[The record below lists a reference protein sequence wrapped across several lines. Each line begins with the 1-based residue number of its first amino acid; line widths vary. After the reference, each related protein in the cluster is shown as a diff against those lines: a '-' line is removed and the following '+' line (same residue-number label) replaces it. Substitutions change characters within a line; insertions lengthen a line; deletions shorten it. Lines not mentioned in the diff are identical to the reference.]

1 MTLHAIDEGPQFP
14 TIRETVARGMQ
25 EHGLTGSQY
34 MTYAD
39 PVIADLTER
48 EHQICDNLIEFA
60 TSQGLSQ
67 DAAEAALSEAGLSV
81 RPAPA
86 PEPVGADDD
95 SNDLLTRLLHEMK
108 DLVDRV
114 ESALRR

>member
-1 MTLHAIDEGPQFP
+1 MTLHAIEEDQQFP
-14 TIRETVARGMQ
+14 TIRETVASSMDRAGIS
-25 EHGLTGSQY
+25 GY
-34 MTYAD
+34 ATYAD

-81 RPAPA
+81 RPAPE
-86 PEPVGADDD
+86 PEPVTTDGDDD
-95 SNDLLTRLLHEMK
+95 GGLTRLLHEMK
-108 DLVDRV
+108 DLVGRV